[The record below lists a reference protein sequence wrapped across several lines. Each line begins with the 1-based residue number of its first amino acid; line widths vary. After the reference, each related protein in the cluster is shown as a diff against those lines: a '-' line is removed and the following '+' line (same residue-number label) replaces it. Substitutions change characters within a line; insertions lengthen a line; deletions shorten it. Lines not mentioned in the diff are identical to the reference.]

1 MSATVGIVVRGDLN
15 DPASRSGVPYGLA
28 RGFRELGVT
37 VRHIPGDPPRLV
49 DRVAQRVLAE
59 PEQALLRT
67 AAVRARM
74 LRADG
79 LDGIVQLGSELSV
92 STRLPLVT
100 FEDMTLQQHVDLGDA
115 WVASRSR
122 RTTDA
127 WFERQRRAYER
138 AQACCVASRWAAE
151 SVISDY
157 GVPPEKIRVV
167 GRGHTHHPSPVE
179 RDWSTPRF
187 LFIGKHWERKN
198 LPAVLRA
205 FAALRRERP
214 DARLDVVGGAP
225 ATDAEGVTFHGTLR
239 LDVPEERRR
248 VERLY
253 EAATCFVMPSLHEA
267 YGIVYAE
274 AAAAG
279 IPSIGTAVGGAREV
293 IGPAGVIVDP
303 RDDAALLAAM
313 REFADAEQAARLGA
327 LARTRSEL
335 FTWKAVAERVS
346 RALGLPVD
354 PSRQPLADFL

>member
-1 MSATVGIVVRGDLN
+1 MSAAVGIVVRGDLD
-15 DPASRSGVPYGLA
+15 DPAGRSGVPYGLA

-37 VRHIPGDPPRLV
+37 VHHVPGDPPRLL
-49 DRVAQRVLAE
+49 DRAARRILAE

-67 AAVRARM
+67 AAVRTRM
-74 LRADG
+74 LRRHR

-92 STRLPLVT
+92 STRLPVVT

-115 WVASRSR
+115 WVASRSP
-122 RTTDA
+122 RTTKA
-127 WFERQRRAYER
+127 WYERQRRAYER
-138 AQACCVASRWAAE
+138 AQACCIASRWAAE

-157 GVPPEKIRVV
+157 GVPPSKIRVV
-167 GRGHTHHPSPVE
+167 GRGHTHDPSPVE

-187 LFIGKHWERKN
+187 LFVGKHWERKN

-205 FAALRRERP
+205 YALLKRERA

-225 ATDAEGVTFHGTLR
+225 PTDAEGVTFHGSLR
-239 LDVPEERRR
+239 LDVPAERSL

-313 REFADAEQAARLGA
+313 RELADGERAARLGA
-327 LARTRSEL
+327 LARERSRL
-335 FTWKAVAERVS
+335 FTWRAVAGRVA
-346 RALGLPVD
+346 RALELPID
-354 PSRQPLADFL
+354 PSMHPLPDFL